1 LKKISK
7 SKVSCKKL
15 AEAIREVRIWAAQPN
30 VRVLATDSDHWQRVC
45 DLLNQAGGSGNQV
58 TDAQL
63 AAFALEYRGTVHTAD
78 TDFQRFTGVKW
89 FNPITG
95 LKG

>member
-1 LKKISK
+1 
-7 SKVSCKKL
+7 
-15 AEAIREVRIWAAQPN
+15 
-30 VRVLATDSDHWQRVC
+30 
-45 DLLNQAGGSGNQV
+45 LLNQAGGSGNLV